1 MTSRELVK
9 STMEFRNFHD
19 RAPRDLWTLDW
30 AHIYH
35 KDELDNIRKN
45 YPADYTGVHTVYA
58 EHSTVESGH
67 PTEIGTYVDPWGCTF
82 TNIQRGV
89 VGEVKN
95 PPITDDD
102 WEDLSNVVFPE
113 YWLSF
118 DVDQVNAECA
128 KTDKWIQSGCCPRPF
143 EQLQF
148 LRGTVNLYM
157 DLMDPP
163 KGFLDFLE
171 KMHDFYCR
179 LMRKWAQTDVDCL
192 QMMDDWGSQK
202 SLLIS
207 PKLWRQYF
215 GPMYKDYIDIA
226 HNAGKKICMHSD
238 GYTLD
243 ILPDLIEMGL
253 DSFNTQI
260 FCMGLDKLKP
270 FKGKITFWGEI
281 CRQNLLPYGTVA
293 DIEKAV
299 TDVFEALWDNG
310 GCIAQCEFGAGAKPE
325 NVEAVFRTWDK
336 LTSGR

>member
-9 STMEFRNFHD
+9 STMEFRNFYH
-19 RAPRDLWTLDW
+19 RAPRDLWYLDW
-30 AHIYH
+30 ATIYH
-35 KDELDNIRKN
+35 KDELDAIRKT
-45 YPADYTGVHTVYA
+45 YPSDYTGVHTILA
-58 EHSTVESGH
+58 DRSTVETGH
-67 PTEIGTYVDPWGCTF
+67 PTEIGTYVDPWGCEF
-82 TNIQRGV
+82 INVQRGV
-89 VGEVKN
+89 IGEVKN

-102 WEDLSNVVFPE
+102 WEDLSKVVFPE
-113 YWLSF
+113 YWLTF
-118 DVDQVNAECA
+118 DVDQVNAACA
-128 KTDKWIQSGCCPRPF
+128 KTDKWIQAGACPRPF

-163 KGFLDFLE
+163 QGFLDFLE

-179 LMRKWAQTDVDCL
+179 LMRKWALTDVDSL

-207 PKLWRQYF
+207 PALWRKYF
-215 GPMYKDYIDIA
+215 RPMYQDYIDIA

-260 FCMGLDKLKP
+260 FCMGIDKLKP
-270 FKGKITFWGEI
+270 YKGKITFWGEI
-281 CRQNLLPYGTVA
+281 CRQNLLPYGTVE
-293 DIEKAV
+293 DIENAV
-299 TDVFEALWDNG
+299 TSVFDALWDNG

-325 NVEAVFRTWDK
+325 NVEAVFRTWDR